1 MKKVLLFATL
11 FLTISVVAIA
21 QPRAIGGRLGSN
33 LEVSYQHSLGKNF
46 VELDA
51 GLVGFG
57 AGFQLTGIY
66 NFIVLSPNWTPQ
78 GEWNLYAGPGL
89 GVGHRGSYYE
99 NHGATFVGVAGQ
111 VGLEY
116 TFAFPLQL
124 SVDYRPLVGMA
135 FGKDIDY
142 NSNTHEFKNSQF
154 YSKGFFDLALS
165 VRYRF

>member
-21 QPRAIGGRLGSN
+21 QPRAIGGRLGYN
-33 LEVSYQHSLGKNF
+33 VDVSYQHSLGKNF

-66 NFIVLSPNWTPQ
+66 NFIIVSPNWTPK
-78 GEWNLYAGPGL
+78 GEWNFYAGPGL
-89 GVGHRGSYYE
+89 GVGYHVYNLYNGLE
-99 NHGATFVGVAGQ
+99 THGAGLVGIAGQ

-135 FGKDIDY
+135 FGKNITYDY
-142 NSNTHEFKNSQF
+142 KNSRF
-154 YSKGFFDLALS
+154 YSEGFFDLALS
-165 VRYRF
+165 ARYRF